1 MFNTNSA
8 SFKKTSDYIL
18 EKVYAS
24 GITEKSHSRFMKYIL
39 GVNRKASNIAVMS
52 ELERYPIYFSVILSM
67 LKYFHR
73 LNNLSEGLL
82 YDAFVCNKE
91 LNSCQ
96 TNTWYS
102 SILLILN
109 KMNISNVNVYV
120 GTLCNNVKKK
130 LCDSFLSYWYNLKKC
145 INEDKKG
152 KLRTYFTFKE
162 HFIREKYTFLNDFKV
177 RQAICK
183 IRISAHPLM
192 IEIGRYKNLE
202 TEERLCKLCITQK
215 IEDEYHFLIDCPIYN
230 NSRKIC
236 YQKISELC
244 SNFNNMSD
252 KSKFYYLFTNE
263 DLSIINIF
271 GKCIIECLETRKL
284 KQGL

>member
-1 MFNTNSA
+1 M
-8 SFKKTSDYIL
+8 
-18 EKVYAS
+18 
-24 GITEKSHSRFMKYIL
+24 
-39 GVNRKASNIAVMS
+39 
-52 ELERYPIYFSVILSM
+52 
-67 LKYFHR
+67 
-73 LNNLSEGLL
+73 
-82 YDAFVCNKE
+82 
-91 LNSCQ
+91 NSCQ

-130 LCDSFLSYWYNLKKC
+130 VCDSFLSYWYNLKKKC

-152 KLRTYFTFKE
+152 KVCTYFTFKE

-202 TEERLCKLCITQK
+202 TEERLGKLNS
-215 IEDEYHFLIDCPIYN
+215 N
-230 NSRKIC
+230 NTAPSIGTIAGR
-236 YQKISELC
+236 
-244 SNFNNMSD
+244 NF
-252 KSKFYYLFTNE
+252 F
-263 DLSIINIF
+263 
-271 GKCIIECLETRKL
+271 
-284 KQGL
+284 

>member
-1 MFNTNSA
+1 
-8 SFKKTSDYIL
+8 
-18 EKVYAS
+18 
-24 GITEKSHSRFMKYIL
+24 MKYIL

-73 LNNLSEGLL
+73 LKNLSEGLL

-130 LCDSFLSYWYNLKKC
+130 LCDSFLSY
-145 INEDKKG
+145 
-152 KLRTYFTFKE
+152 
-162 HFIREKYTFLNDFKV
+162 
-177 RQAICK
+177 
-183 IRISAHPLM
+183 
-192 IEIGRYKNLE
+192 
-202 TEERLCKLCITQK
+202 
-215 IEDEYHFLIDCPIYN
+215 
-230 NSRKIC
+230 
-236 YQKISELC
+236 
-244 SNFNNMSD
+244 
-252 KSKFYYLFTNE
+252 
-263 DLSIINIF
+263 
-271 GKCIIECLETRKL
+271 
-284 KQGL
+284 

>member
-1 MFNTNSA
+1 MFDTNSA
-8 SFKKTSDYIL
+8 SCKKTSDYIL

-120 GTLCNNVKKK
+120 GTLCNNV
-130 LCDSFLSYWYNLKKC
+130 
-145 INEDKKG
+145 
-152 KLRTYFTFKE
+152 
-162 HFIREKYTFLNDFKV
+162 
-177 RQAICK
+177 
-183 IRISAHPLM
+183 
-192 IEIGRYKNLE
+192 
-202 TEERLCKLCITQK
+202 
-215 IEDEYHFLIDCPIYN
+215 
-230 NSRKIC
+230 RKQI
-236 YQKISELC
+236 
-244 SNFNNMSD
+244 M
-252 KSKFYYLFTNE
+252 
-263 DLSIINIF
+263 
-271 GKCIIECLETRKL
+271 
-284 KQGL
+284 

>member
-1 MFNTNSA
+1 MFDTNSA
-8 SFKKTSDYIL
+8 SCKKTSDYIL

-109 KMNISNVNVYV
+109 KMNISNVNVNVYV
-120 GTLCNNVKKK
+120 T
-130 LCDSFLSYWYNLKKC
+130 
-145 INEDKKG
+145 
-152 KLRTYFTFKE
+152 
-162 HFIREKYTFLNDFKV
+162 
-177 RQAICK
+177 
-183 IRISAHPLM
+183 M
-192 IEIGRYKNLE
+192 
-202 TEERLCKLCITQK
+202 
-215 IEDEYHFLIDCPIYN
+215 
-230 NSRKIC
+230 
-236 YQKISELC
+236 
-244 SNFNNMSD
+244 
-252 KSKFYYLFTNE
+252 
-263 DLSIINIF
+263 
-271 GKCIIECLETRKL
+271 
-284 KQGL
+284 